1 MAITFNYSDSNNHI
15 QDLTTEVK
23 TLIDIDYD
31 YISIDNIDAIR
42 VVAKGIEEPLRSKV
56 FNMLNFIIFNTQVN
70 DVYGD
75 EL

>member
-15 QDLTTEVK
+15 QNLTTEVK

>member
-42 VVAKGIEEPLRSKV
+42 VVAKGLEEPLRSKV

>member
-31 YISIDNIDAIR
+31 HINIDNIDAIR
-42 VVAKGIEEPLRSKV
+42 VVAKGLEEPLRSKV
-56 FNMLNFIIFNTQVN
+56 FNMLNFIVFNTQVN
-70 DVYGD
+70 DVYGNA
-75 EL
+75 L